1 MFLESSLIYWNISFA
16 ERLLNRW
23 EIVKQYLSLVKNKPS
38 QVDHFSGKK
47 VEGPFVLKR
56 QLLKLVNAIV
66 DLVVVG
72 YWSRFYYMKTTK
84 VLRILF
90 VSLLDIFVSI
100 LSAQLDKWG
109 LLLFPSKAFS
119 FSFRPLRRAFCNT
132 AAIYLRQ
139 YITNPH
145 GKYPQSQSP
154 KGAIHVTFNIS
165 T

>member
-1 MFLESSLIYWNISFA
+1 M
-16 ERLLNRW
+16 
-23 EIVKQYLSLVKNKPS
+23 KKCLSLVKNKTS
-38 QVDHFSGKK
+38 YVYHFSGKK
-47 VEGPFVLKR
+47 AGSPFVLKR
-56 QLLKLVNAIV
+56 QLLKLVNPFV

-132 AAIYLRQ
+132 TSIYLRQ
-139 YITNPH
+139 YITNPF
-145 GKYPQSQSP
+145 GKYPRRAQKVQFTWLS
-154 KGAIHVTFNIS
+154 ILVIS

>member
-1 MFLESSLIYWNISFA
+1 MYHC
-16 ERLLNRW
+16 
-23 EIVKQYLSLVKNKPS
+23 LVKNKPS

-119 FSFRPLRRAFCNT
+119 FSLRPLRRAFCNT
-132 AAIYLRQ
+132 TSIYLRQ
-139 YITNPH
+139 YIPTLTENTLAEPRRCNSH
-145 GKYPQSQSP
+145 DFQYLLFRHNRAVLWQTLKFSAHS
-154 KGAIHVTFNIS
+154 F
-165 T
+165 